1 MLVLD
6 TLKLTE
12 IFIECDDFC
21 KLLDIHCSDFRE
33 LNEKAKSGFASR
45 MSDSEL
51 MAIIIFFHHSGIRCF
66 KWYYE
71 HVLKVHFASYFPDLL
86 SYSEFVSKKKRV
98 FWQLLIFLQ
107 ACRLAPSTEHNYIDS
122 KPLVVCHNKR
132 ISRHKVFKNAS
143 RGKSSTGWFYGFKL
157 HAIVNQYGQLVV
169 FEVSPA
175 NKADNNPNLLRKIT
189 DKINGFLYG
198 DKGYITRIK
207 NELKKNGTHLIT
219 KIRSNMKKKNILTDE
234 QKYYLRHRGIIE
246 SVFDLL
252 KHHCQIEHSRHRSPE
267 NFLINIL
274 GALLAYTFME
284 STPKIPQFPK
294 KVGKW
299 TSPALIEIV

>member
-6 TLKLTE
+6 TTKLTE

-21 KLLDIHCSDFRE
+21 NSLEDHIKKHGLEDGKKRT
-33 LNEKAKSGFASR
+33 GFASR
-45 MSDSEL
+45 MTDSEL

-71 HVLKVHFASYFPDLL
+71 HVLKVHLGSYFPTLL

-98 FWQLLIFLQ
+98 IFPLQLFLQ
-107 ACRLAPSTEHNYIDS
+107 AFRLASPSKHNYIDS

-132 ISRHKVFKNAS
+132 IHQHKVFKNAG

-157 HAIVNQYGQLVV
+157 HAVVNQYGQLVV
-169 FEVSPA
+169 FEVTPGNVS
-175 NKADNNPNLLRKIT
+175 DNNHNLLEKLT
-189 DKINGFLYG
+189 KKVNAFLYG
-198 DKGYITRIK
+198 DKGYITKIK
-207 NELKKNGTHLIT
+207 EKLKEQGTHLIT
-219 KIRSNMKKKNILTDE
+219 KLRKKMKPKGILTEE
-234 QKYYLRHRGIIE
+234 QKHYLRHRGVIE

-252 KHHCQIEHSRHRSPE
+252 KHHCQIEHSRHRSPQ

-274 GALLAYTFME
+274 GALLAYTFMDK
-284 STPKIPQFPK
+284 TPQIPQFPEK
-294 KVGKW
+294 IEEWEK
-299 TSPALIEIV
+299 SMAIELI